1 MIHLPKHASFSSL
14 AAYSKCPKSWQL
26 ERVIHVPQTQGW
38 ARLGGSAVH
47 TATERYDLATGEAP
61 DATALFEQAFTEE
74 IWEAYL
80 LDSNIDTWRASG
92 RATRE
97 WPNKEGQDFWWQN
110 GPRFVQHWIDWTK
123 EYGVHW
129 RLAALSGDIPG
140 VELEFKPTIGG
151 HPVRMFLDR
160 LYVLPN
166 GDVVVLDIKT
176 GTWEADALQ
185 LGLYAEGVYQATGI
199 RPKYGT
205 FWYSRKGLSG
215 LIDLSKYTPGYLG
228 RLVENFYKAVGAEI
242 FTPAPSALCKSCS
255 VRHACASVGG
265 EQAEKYDPD
274 YILMNPWGKAA

>member
-47 TATERYDLATGEAP
+47 TATEWFDLGQEGTAGE
-61 DATALFEQAFTEE
+61 LFDGAFTEE
-74 IWEAYL
+74 IWAAYL
-80 LDSNIDTWRASG
+80 EDPDIASWRASG

-97 WPNKEGQDFWWQN
+97 WPNKEGAEFWWKT
-110 GPRFVQHWIDWTK
+110 GPQFVQNWIDWVGA
-123 EYGVHW
+123 YSGHW
-129 RLAALSGDIPG
+129 RLATLSGDKPG
-140 VELEFKPTIGG
+140 IELEFKPIIGG

-199 RPKYGT
+199 RPKYGA
-205 FWYSRKGLSG
+205 FWYSRKGISG

-265 EQAEKYDPD
+265 EDAERFDPD
-274 YILMNPWGKAA
+274 WPLMQPLAA